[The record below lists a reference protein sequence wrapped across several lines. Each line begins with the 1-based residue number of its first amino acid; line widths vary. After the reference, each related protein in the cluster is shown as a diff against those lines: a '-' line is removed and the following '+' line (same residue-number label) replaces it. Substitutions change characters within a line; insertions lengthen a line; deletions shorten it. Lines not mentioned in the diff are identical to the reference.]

1 MERMDEFRMTQVIA
15 DLVADYHKFD
25 KALFRKLSEWMRAYL
40 HSLPYADED
49 ERIMEAHM
57 EALSRARG
65 VLQIHLMTICPRM
78 TPELALEV
86 ADLIAHD
93 LG

>member
-1 MERMDEFRMTQVIA
+1 MNRIDEFRMGQLIA
-15 DLVADYHKFD
+15 DLIVETPNFD
-25 KALFRKLSEWMRAYL
+25 NDLLNKLSKWMRAYL
-40 HSLPYADED
+40 DSLPYDEED

-57 EALSRARG
+57 EAIGKARG
-65 VLQIHLMTICPRM
+65 ILQIHLMTICPQM
-78 TPELALEV
+78 GEQIALDV